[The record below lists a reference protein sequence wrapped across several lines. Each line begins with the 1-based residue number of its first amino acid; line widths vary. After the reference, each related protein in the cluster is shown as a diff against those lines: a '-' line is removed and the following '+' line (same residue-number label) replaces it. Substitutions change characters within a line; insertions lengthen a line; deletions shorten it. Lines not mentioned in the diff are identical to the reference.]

1 MNAVNQHVLATDLG
15 GTNIRVALVDQLGNI
30 SYRNSTETLSDRG
43 IGDVINRW
51 TDALKHVMDSVDT
64 KAVIGLGVAFAS
76 PIDHQTG
83 VVYNPPH
90 LSNWDG
96 FSPKSILE
104 QNLSMDVTIGND
116 ASLAVF
122 GEYLYGAGR
131 GFKNM
136 VLLTI
141 GTGIGGGIV
150 MNGEV
155 YVGHRGFAGEI
166 GHIVIDKNGPLC
178 DCGVRGCLQSMCSG
192 TAISRIANEML
203 TSEKCTILR
212 DDGCDNQLPVT
223 AQMVVK
229 AARAGDGFAT
239 TILDKVAR
247 NLGIGIAGLIQI
259 FDPEI
264 IIIGG
269 GISSEFDLLHSGILK
284 SVDMNI
290 YPHLRGVVP
299 VVKAERGDDAGM
311 LGAAALMFRDKGIEI
326 GT

>member
-1 MNAVNQHVLATDLG
+1 MNSVNQYVLATDLG

-30 SYRNSTETLSDRG
+30 SYRYSTKTLPDRG
-43 IGDVINRW
+43 IEDVIHRW
-51 TDALKHVMDSVDT
+51 TDALNHVMHSVDT
-64 KAVIGLGVAFAS
+64 KSVIGLGVAFAS
-76 PIDHQTG
+76 PINHQTG

-90 LSNWDG
+90 LPKWDG

-104 QNLSMDVTIGND
+104 QNLSLDVTIGND

-136 VLLTI
+136 VLLTL

-150 MNGEV
+150 INGEV
-155 YVGHRGFAGEI
+155 YVGHRGFAGEV
-166 GHIVIDKNGPLC
+166 GHIVIDRNGPLC
-178 DCGVRGCLQSMCSG
+178 DCGARGCLQSMCSG
-192 TAISRIANEML
+192 TAISRIANEL
-203 TSEKCTILR
+203 LNSDKCTVLR
-212 DDGCDNQLPVT
+212 DDMGENKLPIT

-239 TILDKVAR
+239 TILDEVAS
-247 NLGIGIAGLIQI
+247 NLGIGIAGLIQV

-269 GISSEFDLLHSGILK
+269 GISSEFDLLHSGILR
-284 SVDMNI
+284 SIDMNI
-290 YPHLRGVVP
+290 YPHLRGLVP

-311 LGAAALMFRDKGIEI
+311 LGAAALMFRDKGIDI
-326 GT
+326 GE